1 VVGYIVVV
9 LAIYLGIAGLLFVF
23 QRNLLYFPDGH
34 RPSPVAVG
42 VSEMEEVGFTTD
54 DGLELF
60 SWYAPAP
67 EGRPTLVFFH
77 GNAGN
82 LASRAFKAKAFMR
95 AGVGVMLVEYRG
107 YGGNPGKPTEQGL
120 YMDARA
126 ALKFLERRGVSPQDI
141 ILYGESLGSGV
152 AVQMASEVKV
162 AGLVLETPY
171 TSMPDVAGHH
181 YFWLP
186 VQWLVRDRYESKNKI
201 ASIST
206 PLLVLHG
213 SEDKTVPPKFGK
225 ALYNLAVEPKTLEIF
240 EGGAHNDLYDFRAA
254 DTVLRFIE

>member
-1 VVGYIVVV
+1 MG
-9 LAIYLGIAGLLFVF
+9 
-23 QRNLLYFPDGH
+23 
-34 RPSPVAVG
+34 
-42 VSEMEEVGFTTD
+42 EMEEVGFTTN
-54 DGLELF
+54 DGVELF

-95 AGVGVMLVEYRG
+95 AGIGVMLVEYRG
-107 YGGNPGKPTEQGL
+107 YGGNPGKPTELGL
-120 YMDARA
+120 YEDARA
-126 ALKFLERRGVSPQDI
+126 ALKFLEGQGVSLEEV

-152 AVQMASEVKV
+152 AVQVAYEAKV

-171 TSMPDVAGHH
+171 TAMPDVAAHH

-186 VQWLVRDRYESKNKI
+186 VQWLVRDRYESKSKI
-201 ASIST
+201 ASVSV

-213 SEDKTVPPKFGK
+213 SEDKTVPARFGK
-225 ALYNLAVEPKTLEIF
+225 ALYNLALEPKTLEIF
-240 EGGAHNDLYDFRAA
+240 EGGSHNDLYDFGAA
-254 DTVLRFIE
+254 DAVVRFVEKIARANT